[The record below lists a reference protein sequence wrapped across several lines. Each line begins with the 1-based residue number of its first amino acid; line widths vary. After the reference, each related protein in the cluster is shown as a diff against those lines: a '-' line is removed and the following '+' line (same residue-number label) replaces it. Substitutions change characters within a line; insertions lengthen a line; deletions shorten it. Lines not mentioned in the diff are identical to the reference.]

1 MDSNPFYYMILTK
14 MYNFNSIV
22 MLFPTIL
29 SKKYDI
35 LEQIGV

>member
-1 MDSNPFYYMILTK
+1 MDPNSFYYMILTK
-14 MYNFNSIV
+14 MKIFNSLV

-35 LEQIGV
+35 LEQMGV